1 MLSVTDREKICAS
14 SKQSCDRKGVV
25 TVPADSKRMR
35 IEGNKFLRLVQKCRR
50 VIKVRYKESG
60 YLKRKYYEY
69 SSENSVF
76 LVITI
81 SVAVLLAGGAVG
93 ILYVKVGLPK
103 AMAGLGFLGIA
114 GFGGLGPLIFRK
126 DKGAVECDERDIL
139 INRQAALAGFGV
151 AYMVV
156 GLACMV
162 PFFILGTDSSISVS
176 WLPMIFMGAG
186 LSSFFTHSVAILVQ
200 YGRGGKGEKS

>member
-1 MLSVTDREKICAS
+1 MNRAQKIAW
-14 SKQSCDRKGVV
+14 
-25 TVPADSKRMR
+25 
-35 IEGNKFLRLVQKCRR
+35 L
-50 VIKVRYKESG
+50 
-60 YLKRKYYEY
+60 
-69 SSENSVF
+69 

-93 ILYVKVGLPK
+93 ILYLKLGLPR
-103 AMAGLGFLGIA
+103 ALAGLGFLGIA
-114 GFGGLGPLIFRK
+114 GFGGLGPSIFRK
-126 DKGAVECDERDIL
+126 DKGAVTCDERDKL
-139 INRQAALAGFGV
+139 INRRAALAGFGV

-156 GLACMV
+156 GLVCMI
-162 PFFILGTDSSISVS
+162 PFFVLGPKANVPVT